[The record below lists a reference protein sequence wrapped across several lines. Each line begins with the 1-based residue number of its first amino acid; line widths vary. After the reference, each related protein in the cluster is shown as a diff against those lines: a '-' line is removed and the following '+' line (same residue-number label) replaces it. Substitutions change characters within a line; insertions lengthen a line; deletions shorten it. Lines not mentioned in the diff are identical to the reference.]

1 MSQQY
6 LNADELDKA
15 IGEISYDIEFV
26 KTDSIDENAIIASI
40 GDNTQI
46 MFCIAAQIAIVGIGG
61 KTYNTFKYE
70 GEELDLVAQMD
81 KYGIKYS
88 NTRDTALEPGDITPR
103 RLCRVYR
110 THINKLLKTQKDI
123 SSYLWRKY
131 TDHDQSFRE
140 VCFPGAEHLI
150 ESKRFKE
157 MLMDTYTE
165 LDATLEKGGKSHGLS
180 ERIERVFLARGI

>member
-1 MSQQY
+1 MTQQY
-6 LNADELDKA
+6 LSADELDKA
-15 IGEISYDIEFV
+15 IGEVSYDIEFV
-26 KTDSIDENAIIASI
+26 KTDSIDENAIIESI
-40 GDNTQI
+40 GENTQI

-61 KTYNTFKYE
+61 RNYNTFKYD
-70 GEELDLVAQMD
+70 GEELDLVVQMD
-81 KYGIKYS
+81 KYGIKHS

-131 TDHDQSFRE
+131 TDHESSFRD

-150 ESKRFKE
+150 ESKHFKD
-157 MLMDTYTE
+157 MLIDAYTE
-165 LDATLEKGGKSHGLS
+165 LDSSLDKAGKSSGLT

>member
-6 LNADELDKA
+6 LSPDDLDKA
-15 IGEISYDIEFV
+15 IGEVSYDIEFV
-26 KTDSIDENAIIASI
+26 KTDSIDENELIKSI
-40 GDNTQI
+40 GENTQI

-61 KTYNTFKYE
+61 RTYNTFKYE
-70 GEELDLVAQMD
+70 GEELDLTVQMD

-88 NTRDTALEPGDITPR
+88 NTRESALEPGDLTPR

-123 SSYLWRKY
+123 HSYLWRKY
-131 TDHDQSFRE
+131 SDHDAQFRE
-140 VCFPGAEHLI
+140 VCFPGSEHLI
-150 ESKRFKE
+150 ESKRFKD
-157 MLMDTYTE
+157 MLLDTYAE
-165 LDATLEKGGKSHGLS
+165 LDASLEKSGKSHGLT